1 MIVAGFGFADRATT
15 ASLVEAL
22 TALSRRPDQL
32 ATLRAKADTAL
43 FRDFAT
49 AQGLPVIPLDEAQIS
64 GIETPTHSP
73 RIAARFHTGSVAEA
87 AALVAAG
94 PGVRLIQTRYVTTDG
109 LATVALAEMTER

>member
-22 TALSRRPDQL
+22 AALSPRPDRL

-43 FRDFAT
+43 FRGFAT

-94 PGVRLIQTRYVTTDG
+94 PGARLIQTRYVTTDR
-109 LATVALAEMTER
+109 LATVALAETIER